1 MTKEDGTTETKT
13 TTMTDGEAKAEG
25 GNSVAI
31 GPNANSKANQSI
43 TLGDGAVT
51 KSTASRGIAI
61 GQGAITGATADMGA
75 DLGSDT
81 ATNQGGVD
89 SISIG
94 TLSNAR
100 GNDAIAIGHNA
111 EVQNVPIDGSGTV
124 ASKGS
129 LAIGSDAKVY
139 GASYSLALGAG
150 ATIAADN
157 LNGNTTNEAI
167 AIGYN
172 AKVNNNATHAIVIG
186 SNANADKADAIAI
199 GYKAFSEKNSMALGN
214 NAKASEDSLAIGFG
228 ATSSAPNAQAF
239 GNGAVATSGGDISIG
254 NLAGVGSDAKRANV
268 DGSLIAIGV
277 AAGQN
282 VVGTANVAIGD
293 KAGSNVHSNY
303 NVSIGS
309 EAGQGFKTE
318 QTLDNPQNGY
328 NVSIGYKANNFSE
341 ISGTDTTQYAI
352 AIGANATSYSNSTA
366 IGRAALS
373 NGQYAMAFG
382 DNAHAY
388 DTGQYCLWL

>member
-1 MTKEDGTTETKT
+1 
-13 TTMTDGEAKAEG
+13 
-25 GNSVAI
+25 
-31 GPNANSKANQSI
+31 
-43 TLGDGAVT
+43 
-51 KSTASRGIAI
+51 
-61 GQGAITGATADMGA
+61 
-75 DLGSDT
+75 
-81 ATNQGGVD
+81 
-89 SISIG
+89 
-94 TLSNAR
+94 
-100 GNDAIAIGHNA
+100 
-111 EVQNVPIDGSGTV
+111 
-124 ASKGS
+124 
-129 LAIGSDAKVY
+129 
-139 GASYSLALGAG
+139 
-150 ATIAADN
+150 
-157 LNGNTTNEAI
+157 
-167 AIGYN
+167 
-172 AKVNNNATHAIVIG
+172 
-186 SNANADKADAIAI
+186 
-199 GYKAFSEKNSMALGN
+199 MALGN

-388 DTGQYCLWL
+388 DTGSIAFGYNSVARNGNIAIGSGSDAQGSVSGTGYLTNQVAPSSYISVGTSENLRRISNVADGSADSDVVTVRQLKTAVSQIPSGGTSSGDVTKSYVDQQITNLSSSIEALSKNISPSVPMRIRVPEIKAMTERVQTIKRHGDRAGYRSSG

>member
-1 MTKEDGTTETKT
+1 
-13 TTMTDGEAKAEG
+13 
-25 GNSVAI
+25 
-31 GPNANSKANQSI
+31 
-43 TLGDGAVT
+43 
-51 KSTASRGIAI
+51 
-61 GQGAITGATADMGA
+61 
-75 DLGSDT
+75 
-81 ATNQGGVD
+81 
-89 SISIG
+89 
-94 TLSNAR
+94 
-100 GNDAIAIGHNA
+100 
-111 EVQNVPIDGSGTV
+111 
-124 ASKGS
+124 
-129 LAIGSDAKVY
+129 
-139 GASYSLALGAG
+139 
-150 ATIAADN
+150 
-157 LNGNTTNEAI
+157 
-167 AIGYN
+167 
-172 AKVNNNATHAIVIG
+172 
-186 SNANADKADAIAI
+186 
-199 GYKAFSEKNSMALGN
+199 MALGN

-366 IGRAALS
+366 IGRAAP
-373 NGQYAMAFG
+373 
-382 DNAHAY
+382 
-388 DTGQYCLWL
+388 

>member
-1 MTKEDGTTETKT
+1 
-13 TTMTDGEAKAEG
+13 
-25 GNSVAI
+25 
-31 GPNANSKANQSI
+31 
-43 TLGDGAVT
+43 
-51 KSTASRGIAI
+51 
-61 GQGAITGATADMGA
+61 
-75 DLGSDT
+75 
-81 ATNQGGVD
+81 
-89 SISIG
+89 
-94 TLSNAR
+94 
-100 GNDAIAIGHNA
+100 
-111 EVQNVPIDGSGTV
+111 
-124 ASKGS
+124 
-129 LAIGSDAKVY
+129 
-139 GASYSLALGAG
+139 
-150 ATIAADN
+150 
-157 LNGNTTNEAI
+157 
-167 AIGYN
+167 
-172 AKVNNNATHAIVIG
+172 
-186 SNANADKADAIAI
+186 
-199 GYKAFSEKNSMALGN
+199 MALGN

-352 AIGANATSYSNSTA
+352 AIGANATSYSTA
-366 IGRAALS
+366 QPLGGPPFQTGNMQWPLEITLTPMIRAVLPLAIIPLPKTEMLPL
-373 NGQYAMAFG
+373 GLVRMPKPLFLERAI
-382 DNAHAY
+382 
-388 DTGQYCLWL
+388 

>member
-1 MTKEDGTTETKT
+1 
-13 TTMTDGEAKAEG
+13 
-25 GNSVAI
+25 
-31 GPNANSKANQSI
+31 
-43 TLGDGAVT
+43 
-51 KSTASRGIAI
+51 
-61 GQGAITGATADMGA
+61 
-75 DLGSDT
+75 
-81 ATNQGGVD
+81 
-89 SISIG
+89 
-94 TLSNAR
+94 
-100 GNDAIAIGHNA
+100 
-111 EVQNVPIDGSGTV
+111 
-124 ASKGS
+124 
-129 LAIGSDAKVY
+129 
-139 GASYSLALGAG
+139 
-150 ATIAADN
+150 
-157 LNGNTTNEAI
+157 
-167 AIGYN
+167 
-172 AKVNNNATHAIVIG
+172 
-186 SNANADKADAIAI
+186 
-199 GYKAFSEKNSMALGN
+199 MALGN

-388 DTGQYCLWL
+388 DTGSIAFGYNSVAKNGNVAIGSGSDAQAIVSGTGYLTQQIAPSSYVSVGTSENLRRISNVADGSLDSDAVTVRQLKTAMSQIPSGGTSSGATLTAVLKPCRKSIFLSVPMKIRAREIKAMTERVQTTKTPWQLGRGLRLRLMTPLP